1 MDNKD
6 AKQCHRLFLS
16 ELATMVVCGYLVY
29 LLSTTLEGGL
39 DIRLILP
46 GAVLILTLLQGCG
59 YWLYRDQAASGK
71 SVNRTTVL
79 RIFYLLKRITPIV
92 IGLYP
97 LFLLVLLFADRGA
110 LFVPFNL
117 FGLILLFFSIAEYV
131 NYYYFSMNIWNF
143 KTRSPSDLS
152 VELAAFKQKEE

>member
-46 GAVLILTLLQGCG
+46 GAVLILTLNQGCG
-59 YWLYRDQAASGK
+59 YWLFRDHAATRK

-79 RIFYLLKRITPIV
+79 RIFSLLKRITTFV
-92 IGLYP
+92 IGLYH
-97 LFLLVLLFADRGA
+97 LFLLVLLFVDRGT

-143 KTRSPSDLS
+143 KTRAPSDLS

>member
-1 MDNKD
+1 
-6 AKQCHRLFLS
+6 
-16 ELATMVVCGYLVY
+16 MVVCGYLVY

-46 GAVLILTLLQGCG
+46 GAVLIFTLLQGCG

-79 RIFYLLKRITPIV
+79 RIFSLLKRVTPFV

-131 NYYYFSMNIWNF
+131 NYYYFSMNTVSYTHIDVYNRQGP
-143 KTRSPSDLS
+143 TVNTAYPRQTPHSGTSLGNS
-152 VELAAFKQKEE
+152 ALL

>member
-46 GAVLILTLLQGCG
+46 GGG
-59 YWLYRDQAASGK
+59 FNFHPASG
-71 SVNRTTVL
+71 L
-79 RIFYLLKRITPIV
+79 WLL
-92 IGLYP
+92 
-97 LFLLVLLFADRGA
+97 A
-110 LFVPFNL
+110 VP
-117 FGLILLFFSIAEYV
+117 
-131 NYYYFSMNIWNF
+131 
-143 KTRSPSDLS
+143 
-152 VELAAFKQKEE
+152 

>member
-46 GAVLILTLLQGCG
+46 GGRLNFYFTPGLWLTGCTVTRLPLANRSTGQLFFGLFFPAQTG
-59 YWLYRDQAASGK
+59 YTRCDRALSL
-71 SVNRTTVL
+71 V
-79 RIFYLLKRITPIV
+79 
-92 IGLYP
+92 
-97 LFLLVLLFADRGA
+97 LLVLLFADRSA

-117 FGLILLFFSIAEYV
+117 FGLILLIFLNRRI
-131 NYYYFSMNIWNF
+131 
-143 KTRSPSDLS
+143 R
-152 VELAAFKQKEE
+152 

>member
-1 MDNKD
+1 M
-6 AKQCHRLFLS
+6 C
-16 ELATMVVCGYLVY
+16 
-29 LLSTTLEGGL
+29 
-39 DIRLILP
+39 IRD
-46 GAVLILTLLQGCG
+46 
-59 YWLYRDQAASGK
+59 R
-71 SVNRTTVL
+71 
-79 RIFYLLKRITPIV
+79 LKRITPFV

>member
-46 GAVLILTLLQGCG
+46 GAVLIFTLIH
-59 YWLYRDQAASGK
+59 ASG
-71 SVNRTTVL
+71 
-79 RIFYLLKRITPIV
+79 YLQYSEK
-92 IGLYP
+92 
-97 LFLLVLLFADRGA
+97 A
-110 LFVPFNL
+110 
-117 FGLILLFFSIAEYV
+117 
-131 NYYYFSMNIWNF
+131 YYG
-143 KTRSPSDLS
+143 K
-152 VELAAFKQKEE
+152 

>member
-46 GAVLILTLLQGCG
+46 GAVFTLLQGCG

-79 RIFYLLKRITPIV
+79 RIFSLLKRVTPFV

-152 VELAAFKQKEE
+152 VELAAFNQKEE

>member
-46 GAVLILTLLQGCG
+46 GAVLIFTLFQGCG

-79 RIFYLLKRITPIV
+79 RIFSLLKRVTPVV

-131 NYYYFSMNIWNF
+131 NYYYFSMIIWNF
-143 KTRSPSDLS
+143 KSRSRSALS
-152 VELAAFKQKEE
+152 IELAAFNQKEE

>member
-29 LLSTTLEGGL
+29 LLSTTLEGCL

-46 GAVLILTLLQGCG
+46 GAVLIFTLLQGCG
-59 YWLYRDQAASGK
+59 YWLYRDQAAAGNSF
-71 SVNRTTVL
+71 SPTTVL
-79 RIFYLLKRITPIV
+79 RIFSLLKRVTPFV

-152 VELAAFKQKEE
+152 VELAAFNQKEE